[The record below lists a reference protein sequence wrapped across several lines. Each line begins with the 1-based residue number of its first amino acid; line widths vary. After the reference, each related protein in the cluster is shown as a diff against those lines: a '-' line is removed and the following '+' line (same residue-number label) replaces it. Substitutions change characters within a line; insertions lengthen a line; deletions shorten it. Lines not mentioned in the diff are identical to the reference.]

1 MSVSTINN
9 LILHHVG
16 CLTKSID
23 ESLVFYTK
31 ILPLKRTSDIITI
44 QSQGVKVCFLSM
56 NESTLLE
63 LVEPSQSNKSLN
75 NLLKKGVS
83 FYHLGYLS
91 EDIEGSANFL
101 LTKEFQFVTSFY
113 SEAFQ
118 NKKCIFLL
126 SPEFHFIELI
136 QT

>member
-1 MSVSTINN
+1 MMIFALDNFS
-9 LILHHVG
+9 LHHIG

-23 ESLVFYTK
+23 ESLIYYTK
-31 ILPLKRTSDIITI
+31 ILPLKRSGEIITI

-56 NESTLLE
+56 NDSTFLE
-63 LVEPSQSNKSLN
+63 LVEPSESNKTLN
-75 NLLKKGVS
+75 NLLKKGIS

-91 EDIEGSANFL
+91 ENVEDAADFL
-101 LTKEFQFVTSFY
+101 VSKEFKLVTSFY

-126 SPEFHFIELI
+126 SPEFHLIELI
-136 QT
+136 QK